1 MILNSWRSSFARE
14 STVFHSI
21 RIQCS
26 GSCLRWINSK
36 RKDAKIMTR
45 ETRSKIILAID
56 PFEEAFRPSRKA
68 LRELHYWAKKM
79 SSRIEAVYVLEE
91 SDDQPD
97 FGRLFTQA
105 YDRLS
110 GVVRNLNL
118 GVPVSVRV
126 IWDGGSEESGEGARE
141 GARILTDYARET
153 RADLILVSSHGRKW
167 LSRMVLGSFAEKVL
181 MKANVPVLFFGILPG
196 SHESLHKV
204 LFATDFSEA
213 SKTAFELFL
222 RHVGPMEP
230 EVVLLHVAEYP
241 NLVTGMSL
249 AGVGAYLP
257 DTYWKVMKESLLS
270 EGAAWVEI
278 AKAKGLRARA
288 VIEDGLGD
296 VASAILRTARTER
309 ASLIGLSTVRSELQ
323 KIVMG
328 SVSTRVFRTR
338 AHSVWVC
345 GPGVLEKHPVP
356 PAPRPPLIG
365 REMR

>member
-1 MILNSWRSSFARE
+1 
-14 STVFHSI
+14 
-21 RIQCS
+21 
-26 GSCLRWINSK
+26 
-36 RKDAKIMTR
+36 MTR

-56 PFEEAFRPSRKA
+56 PFEEALRPSRKA
-68 LRELHYWAKKM
+68 LRELHHWAKKM
-79 SSRIEAVYVLEE
+79 SSRIEAVYVLRE

-97 FGRLFTQA
+97 FGRLFTHA
-105 YDRLS
+105 YDRL
-110 GVVRNLNL
+110 GEVVRRLQL
-118 GVPVSVRV
+118 GVPVSIRV
-126 IWDGGSEESGEGARE
+126 IWDGEDESRDAS
-141 GARILTDYARET
+141 RILTDYARESG
-153 RADLILVSSHGRKW
+153 ADLILVSSHGRRW

-181 MKANVPVLFFGILPG
+181 IHASVPVLFFGVLPG
-196 SHESLHKV
+196 PHESLHKV

-213 SKTAFELFL
+213 SKAAFELFL
-222 RHVGPMEP
+222 RQVRPMEP
-230 EVVLLHVAEYP
+230 EVILLHVAEYP

-257 DTYWKVMKESLLS
+257 DVYWKVMKESLLS

-278 AKAKGLRARA
+278 ARNRGLRARA

-296 VASAILRTARTER
+296 VASAILKTARTEN

-328 SVSTRVFRTR
+328 SVSSRVFRTR

-345 GPGVLEKHPVP
+345 GPGALEKHPSP
-356 PAPRPPLIG
+356 PPRHTPVLG